1 MGILFRRDALGA
13 QRGDGENLR
22 PTGIPVGHL
31 LLAEGRDQAWIQP
44 WFASFGSRAG
54 TGLIDLLPAGNT
66 VAKLRIPAGLNWASQ
81 TRLRA
86 RFTILKI

>member
-1 MGILFRRDALGA
+1 MGMLFRRDALGA
-13 QRGDGENLR
+13 QRDDGENLR
-22 PTGIPVGHL
+22 PTGIPAGHL

-66 VAKLRIPAGLNWASQ
+66 VAKLRIPGGLNWASQ
-81 TRLRA
+81 TRQRA
-86 RFTILKI
+86 RFTTLKI